1 MPAGVLQLQSR
12 QHWDE
17 DAPLESM
24 YLAIQLLLPC
34 DARPPEADATDGGEP
49 SAREACEHS

>member
-1 MPAGVLQLQSR
+1 MWPAAPTSLDEAGMPAGVLQLQSR

-24 YLAIQLLLPC
+24 CLAIRLLLPC
-34 DARPPEADATDGGEP
+34 DCQTP
-49 SAREACEHS
+49 